1 MRKFKLTGFVALL
14 CLCLAGNAGA
24 QIVCS
29 LGSTPLQQ
37 YNPYLDQP
45 PSPRAAQ
52 ELQAI
57 YLALCPPPLGCG
69 NYALFS
75 NPTAPTILWTPAGP
89 GYSKFAYNPAL
100 LNGLAMQYGDGASFG
115 ILAHAFGHHID
126 FNTTPAWMNNSW
138 SSELKADA
146 WAGCALAK
154 TGVGTGQIEN
164 ALIAIAAFPVPG
176 SPGWPQRQLAVRTGF
191 INCGG
196 QWLSRFGY

>member
-1 MRKFKLTGFVALL
+1 MRKLKLTVFVVMLGLFLVSDAETQ
-14 CLCLAGNAGA
+14 A
-24 QIVCS
+24 VCS
-29 LGSTPLQQ
+29 LGPTAGQP
-37 YNPYLDQP
+37 YNPYLDQA
-45 PSPRAAQ
+45 PSPRALQ

-57 YLALCPPPLGCG
+57 YTPLCPPPLGCG

-75 NPTAPTILWTPAGP
+75 NPSAPTILWTPVGP
-89 GYSKFAYNPAL
+89 GYSKFAYNPFL
-100 LNGLAMQYGDGASFG
+100 LNQLASQYGTGASFG
-115 ILAHAFGHHID
+115 LLAHAFGHHID
-126 FNTTPAWMNNSW
+126 FNTTPPWMNNSW

-164 ALIAIAAFPVPG
+164 ALVAIAAFPVPG
-176 SPGWPQRQLAVRTGF
+176 NPGWPQRQLAVRTGF